1 MPALAHGAHPG
12 QPSAMSQTKGTPVA
26 APRKRTRL
34 SPEARQDQILDA
46 AAELIADDR
55 LTTLNMEGVA
65 HHAGVSK
72 SLIYGYFPTLTDLL
86 TRVLEREHRRL
97 RALQVDAGKGAES
110 LEQLVRRVTNA
121 YMTYMEERGPLIER
135 LSADP
140 RLALQGDPTH
150 YHRQVSVDY
159 LAGVLVE
166 SLGIDL
172 ATATAAVD
180 ISFGLPAAAGHYL
193 IRHDADRQNIEDITV
208 TMILGSVEAVGA
220 RFGAAPAKRA
230 TKRTRKRA

>member
-1 MPALAHGAHPG
+1 
-12 QPSAMSQTKGTPVA
+12 MS

-55 LTTLNMEGVA
+55 LTTLNMEAVA
-65 HHAGVSK
+65 RHAGVSK

-97 RALQVDAGKGAES
+97 RALQVEAGKDTDS

-121 YMTYMEERGPLIER
+121 YMTYMATRGPLIER

-140 RLALQGDPTH
+140 RLALQGDPTR

-159 LAGVLVE
+159 LARVLVDK
-166 SLGIDL
+166 LGIDL
-172 ATATAAVD
+172 ETATAAVD

-193 IRHDADRQNIEDITV
+193 VHNDADRQQIEDITV
-208 TMILGSVEAVGA
+208 TMILGSVEAVGV
-220 RFGAAPAKRA
+220 RFGARSGASAGRA
-230 TKRTRKRA
+230 RHTGKHNNA